1 MNTITMSF
9 EQYVDLF
16 VKAHG
21 EVCKR
26 SEAAKILNCSARK
39 INSMLEDGRLDWAC
53 EGTRVDVRSI
63 LRFKTAPAKAEQEAR
78 IERIK
83 MRNGTSYA
91 V

>member
-1 MNTITMSF
+1 MSF

-26 SEAAKILNCSARK
+26 SEAAKILN
-39 INSMLEDGRLDWAC
+39 INPRTNNAMIVDGRLRAAC

-63 LRFKTAPAKAEQEAR
+63 ARYIAAPAKAEQEAR

-83 MRNGTSYA
+83 MRNGTNFA